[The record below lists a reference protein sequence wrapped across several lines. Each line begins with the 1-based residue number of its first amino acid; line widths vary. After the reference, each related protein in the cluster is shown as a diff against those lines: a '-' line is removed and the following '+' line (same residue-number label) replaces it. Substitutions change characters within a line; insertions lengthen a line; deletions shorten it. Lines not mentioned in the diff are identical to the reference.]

1 MKIVVLA
8 GGLSLE
14 RHVSLTSGAMVTQ
27 ALRKSGHDVALVDLY
42 FDNEETFEALAKK
55 EIPQDYFSVNTNI
68 PDLFAL
74 QEKKGRNKEN
84 SIGLGVLDLCKQ
96 ADLAF
101 LALHG
106 ACGEDGRL
114 QAVLELEGIAY
125 TGSNHLASAIA
136 MDKDLT
142 KRLIFD
148 KIPTAKWEKV
158 TVTGEN
164 IDELIEITPLPVVV
178 KPLNSGSSI
187 GVSIVREK
195 AALKKA
201 LEDCIIL
208 GGDTVLEELI
218 VGREIQVAILGENTL
233 PAIEIMVEQGFYDME
248 NKYLPGKATEVC
260 PADISSDVAEKLAQY
275 ALTAFQ
281 TIGLQVLARADFI
294 VTEDGTPYFLEI
306 NTLPGMTPTS
316 LVPQEA
322 AATGM
327 NYEELC
333 QKIVDLSLKK

>member
-14 RHVSLTSGAMVTQ
+14 RHVSLTSGAMVAA
-27 ALRKSGHDVALVDLY
+27 ALRKSGNEVALVDLY
-42 FDNEETFEALAKK
+42 FDTKETFSTLSKE
-55 EIPQDYFSVNTNI
+55 EIPQEFFTVNTEI
-68 PDLFAL
+68 PDL
-74 QEKKGRNKEN
+74 EKLGVEKGENKEN
-84 SIGLGVLDLCKQ
+84 SIGLGILSLCKE

-114 QAVLELEGIAY
+114 QAVLELEGITY

-142 KRLIFD
+142 KRLISG
-148 KIPTAKWEKV
+148 KIPTAKWKKV
-158 TVTGEN
+158 RVSPEN
-164 IDELIEITPLPVVV
+164 IADLLENTPLPVVV

-187 GVSIVREK
+187 GVSIVHDKENLEK
-195 AALKKA
+195 ALQ
-201 LEDCIIL
+201 ESITL

-218 VGREIQVAILGENTL
+218 LGREIQVAVLGNQAL

-260 PADISSDVAEKLAQY
+260 PAEISQEIGEKLAEY
-275 ALTAFQ
+275 ALIAFE
-281 TIGLQVLARADFI
+281 TIGLSVLARADFI
-294 VTEDGTPYFLEI
+294 VSADGTPYFLEI

-322 AATGM
+322 AAVGM
-327 NYEELC
+327 DYEELC
-333 QKIVDLSLKK
+333 QRIVDLSFKK